1 MQECIYSR
9 NGMIYIQAK
18 RDRRRIRLSTSLK
31 HNDSSFEFV
40 KTHFALFL
48 SNKTRAL
55 QEFYRLYHPQN
66 TSQNLSLKS
75 LTLENENEFESLIKA
90 FLKEKQTLKYNT
102 KYSYK
107 SNCKDILDFLNF
119 KKLKKLKDFKRQDSL
134 DFIAY
139 LQAKNN
145 QVSTIK
151 LKITLFKSLFK
162 YALELDLINKNPFFT
177 PKLNKNELELENEE
191 KKPFD
196 LNTIQSLIKSSKGE
210 LKSYLT
216 VAFFT
221 GLRTGELLG
230 LKRDDLN
237 LSERK
242 AHIKRTMLDNQTTNS
257 PKTRSSYRSIDLLPI
272 VAQEL
277 QIISKEATETGFLFK
292 KSRKKLRSEFN
303 KLQEKLGIKPHRRLY
318 DTRHSFASVM
328 LSKGEEPMWIS
339 RVMLGHSSLNQTFKT
354 YAKYLPKSVE
364 ERATFLNS
372 MEF

>member
-1 MQECIYSR
+1 M
-9 NGMIYIQAK
+9 
-18 RDRRRIRLSTSLK
+18 
-31 HNDSSFEFV
+31 
-40 KTHFALFL
+40 
-48 SNKTRAL
+48 
-55 QEFYRLYHPQN
+55 
-66 TSQNLSLKS
+66 
-75 LTLENENEFESLIKA
+75 
-90 FLKEKQTLKYNT
+90 
-102 KYSYK
+102 
-107 SNCKDILDFLNF
+107 NF

-162 YALELDLINKNPFFT
+162 YALELDLIDKNPFFT
-177 PKLNKNELELENEE
+177 PKLNKNELELESEE

-237 LSERK
+237 LNERK

-277 QIISKEATETGFLFK
+277 QNIISKESTETGFLFK
-292 KSRKKLRSEFN
+292 KSRKKLRNEFN

-339 RVMLGHSSLNQTFKT
+339 RVILGHSSLNQTFKT